1 MELVLTYQETVKDI
15 KKQFNSLYPYLKLEF
30 FTEPHVAGQGSP
42 YRKMVPQSTQLG
54 EIEGIL
60 REGTLAAS
68 PTTPVRELELTFQQ
82 QFGLPVQV
90 FRKQN
95 EVWIETTSTD
105 HLTLAEQNQM
115 AREAH
120 EVVPRVV
127 EEPVD
132 EE

>member
-15 KKQFNSLYPYLKLEF
+15 KKQFNCLYPYLKLEF

-54 EIEGIL
+54 EIEGVL
-60 REGTLAAS
+60 HEGTLVANPDS
-68 PTTPVRELELTFQQ
+68 PVKELEQAFQQ
-82 QFGLPVQV
+82 QFGLSVQV

-120 EVVPRVV
+120 EVVPRMVA
-127 EEPVD
+127 EPVD
-132 EE
+132 E

>member
-60 REGTLAAS
+60 HEGTLVAS
-68 PTTPVRELELTFQQ
+68 PDSPVKELEQAFQQ

-115 AREAH
+115 GREAH
-120 EVVPRVV
+120 EVVPRMVA
-127 EEPVD
+127 EPVD
-132 EE
+132 E